1 MSELRF
7 SVLMSVYEKECPV
20 FFDEALG
27 SILIHQTRIPD
38 EFVLV
43 CDGPLTPGLEAV
55 IAKYLAMFPSLLKVF
70 RLEENRGL
78 GHALNY
84 GLDKCTCDWVAR
96 ADSDDICVETR
107 FEEQLRFLASYP
119 DTDIVSSYIDE
130 FREDP
135 RSPERVKIMPT
146 DHNGILKMAKSRNP
160 INHMA
165 VIFRKSVIEAAGSY
179 LPLPYVEDYYLW
191 VRAIAQGAK
200 LANVGAVL
208 VHARIGN
215 GMEARRSNPKQISGW
230 RTINLF
236 MLKKKMINVF
246 DYLKN
251 ICAVTAFVLFP
262 AKAKQLLYR
271 RILRFPVE

>member
-200 LANVGAVL
+200 LANIGAVL

-236 MLKKKMINVF
+236 MLKKKMIGAVCFHKNMVAVRLFVF
-246 DYLKN
+246 CPQSFKR
-251 ICAVTAFVLFP
+251 F
-262 AKAKQLLYR
+262 LYSHF
-271 RILRFPVE
+271 LRSN

>member
-7 SVLMSVYEKECPV
+7 SVLMSVYEKECPD
-20 FFDEALG
+20 FFDAALD

-38 EFVLV
+38 EFILI

-55 IAKYLAMFPSLLKVF
+55 IAKYLAMFPFLLKVF

-96 ADSDDICVETR
+96 ADSDDSCVETR

-130 FREDP
+130 FRENP

-146 DHNGILKMAKSRNP
+146 DHTGILKMAKSRNP

-215 GMEARRSNPKQISGW
+215 GMESRRGNPKQISGW

-236 MLKKKMINVF
+236 MLKKKMIGAVCFHKNMVAVRLFVF
-246 DYLKN
+246 CPQSFKR
-251 ICAVTAFVLFP
+251 F
-262 AKAKQLLYR
+262 LYSHF
-271 RILRFPVE
+271 LRSN